1 MHFKRRVEVL
11 IVGLL
16 LVQVKSHPQADPCQ
30 NFYGVACGNWS
41 SIHASDS
48 YQSFLGQL
56 DYNYQAKLADLLDT
70 DGGDDEPHSVQQ
82 LRFFYTACRRPL
94 SQDQVL
100 RSLEQLIALEHIQ
113 FEEMT
118 VGLTAAFRLEVLANI
133 NHYNKYEIWKLLL
146 ARQEHWDPNTT
157 NRESLTRDQFDE
169 LWVRMPKI
177 PFPEKEDFWYQV
189 SQLEAELTSIGS
201 EKDEVPRDELVT
213 WTPSFWMLPWPNR
226 HLTYR
231 DLYSVARLLALRTP
245 QFMLT
250 YMYLRLKLL
259 PEGLS
264 KDTWLMDRD
273 QCAEQ
278 SRQILSHP
286 AVWLIEQ
293 NHPRLQ
299 EEPVLQDIFEELKQR
314 FGQKLRANR
323 NNFTRRTQQFLVR
336 KLKRM
341 RLRLSILP
349 RNASALYMGQLI
361 DGHYRHVHMNASD
374 YFGNLYIGLNHSRP
388 QLNTLP
394 SSRSSRSVLLPIQ
407 MHEYGTFA
415 SPFYITE
422 KNMLIVPLSLLE
434 PPLYAH
440 DQPPILTYSSLGFIL
455 AHELSH
461 GFDSEGV
468 TYSADGVVSRAVHRE
483 IGRNPRFQHELSC
496 LDRKFG
502 SRRYEKFADASGLEL
517 AYSAYFD
524 TAQTDRKRHRSTDN
538 LLSQQQQFFLNFAQ
552 FFCSD
557 GELSEESDHGSDR
570 KRVND
575 AVAHFKPFREAFH
588 CGTSHRRRHCRLF

>member
-1 MHFKRRVEVL
+1 MHSKRRLLVL

-16 LVQVKSHPQADPCQ
+16 VVVLLVQAKSHPQADPCQ

-41 SIHASDS
+41 AIHASDA

-56 DYNYQAKLADLLDT
+56 DYNYQAKLADLLDAE
-70 DGGDDEPHSVQQ
+70 GGHDEPHSVQQ
-82 LRFFYTACRRPL
+82 LRYFYTACRRPL
-94 SQDQVL
+94 TQDQVL

-118 VGLTAAFRLEVLANI
+118 VGLTAAFRLQVLASI
-133 NHYNKYEIWKLLL
+133 NHYNKYDIFKQLL
-146 ARQEHWDPNTT
+146 ARREHWHPNTT
-157 NRESLTRDQFDE
+157 NREPLTRQQFDE

-177 PFPEKEDFWYQV
+177 PFPEKEDFWHQV
-189 SQLEAELTSIGS
+189 SRLEAELTSIGI
-201 EKDEVPRDELVT
+201 ENDETARDELVS
-213 WTPSFWMLPWPNR
+213 WIPSFWMLPWPK
-226 HLTYR
+226 LTYR
-231 DLYSVARLLALRTP
+231 NLHRVTRLLALRTP

-250 YMYLRLKLL
+250 YIYLRLQLP
-259 PEGLS
+259 PEGGVS

-278 SRQILSHP
+278 SRQILSHA
-286 AVWLIEQ
+286 AVWLMEQ
-293 NHPRLQ
+293 HHPRLK
-299 EEPVLQDIFEELKQR
+299 EEPLLQDIFEELKQR

-349 RNASALYMGQLI
+349 RNASATTVGQLI

-374 YFGNLYIGLNHSRP
+374 YFGNLYIGLNHSSP
-388 QLNTLP
+388 
-394 SSRSSRSVLLPIQ
+394 Q

-455 AHELSH
+455 GHELSH

-468 TYSADGVVSRAVHRE
+468 TFSADGVASRAVDRE
-483 IGRNPRFQHELSC
+483 TARNPRFQHELSC
-496 LDRKFG
+496 LDRRFG

-538 LLSQQQQFFLNFAQ
+538 LLSQQQQFFHNFAQ

-557 GELSEESDHGSDR
+557 GEFSEESDHGSDR

-575 AVAHFKPFREAFH
+575 AVAHFKPFREAFS
-588 CGTSHRRRHCRLF
+588 CGTSHKRRRQCRLF